1 MLPRTSLIPEP
12 VTAVTPPAASEEGP
26 LKRLTPAEALLK
38 RLKPEFNQEY
48 EQLKQEYQQLVSQPA
63 NPESQA
69 RQEQILSR
77 IDEIATNK
85 EYRKPIFEKKPNDLA
100 IEKEGL
106 ALADQLEKLGDTASA
121 DGLRT
126 NLENL
131 GGFTQEQKLKYYK
144 DKLLEAQ
151 QKAGVAE
158 EMPKEKLG
166 LIDYMGD
173 EEKKDFKRLQEFV
186 NKPTYYKKL
195 NREVQAGEDVRA
207 AVDKSNEYLQKI
219 TDRIN
224 EIGYKAIGQDR
235 NAPKEIEDLRTK
247 LSQIAGS
254 TNRLIK
260 DEETIVKELKTKNW
274 QNKPQSKIKTLK
286 TLNQDYA
293 DVDQLLGTEAA
304 KPKTTEVVQEPAE
317 EELPKFSQA

>member
-1 MLPRTSLIPEP
+1 VLPRTSLIPEP

-166 LIDYMGD
+166 LI
-173 EEKKDFKRLQEFV
+173 ESAKTKTKKEKEDTGSAP
-186 NKPTYYKKL
+186 PTPKGSSRKK
-195 NREVQAGEDVRA
+195 V
-207 AVDKSNEYLQKI
+207 
-219 TDRIN
+219 
-224 EIGYKAIGQDR
+224 
-235 NAPKEIEDLRTK
+235 APKVV
-247 LSQIAGS
+247 
-254 TNRLIK
+254 
-260 DEETIVKELKTKNW
+260 EESPVA
-274 QNKPQSKIKTLK
+274 S
-286 TLNQDYA
+286 
-293 DVDQLLGTEAA
+293 A
-304 KPKTTEVVQEPAE
+304 KPRTRGIHHFLYKSFHYYYLHFIASSV
-317 EELPKFSQA
+317 KKGKRD